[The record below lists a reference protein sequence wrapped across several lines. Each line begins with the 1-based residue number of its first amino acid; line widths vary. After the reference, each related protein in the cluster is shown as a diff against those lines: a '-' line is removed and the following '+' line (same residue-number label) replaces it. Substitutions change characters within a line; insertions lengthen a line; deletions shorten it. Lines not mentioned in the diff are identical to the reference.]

1 MMDLNKYLYVSLGG
15 NSSDKICE
23 MEINGILLNIMPTVG
38 FELKL
43 FLVDCS
49 IPGTYHTLILRRSP
63 KVSFPYCFIFKII
76 LINTI
81 LTLNDYNKHNF

>member
-43 FLVDCS
+43 FLVD
-49 IPGTYHTLILRRSP
+49 
-63 KVSFPYCFIFKII
+63 
-76 LINTI
+76 
-81 LTLNDYNKHNF
+81 